1 MWTNKNAEDFRIADV
16 LQTKLGDWVDF
27 VPAKNGV
34 LVGGLTFLKNWI
46 IREVSDALQKIFVRN
61 VKTNIEEQ
69 LLFDDEK
76 VISSGVGLM
85 QKDKDTDLIRIS

>member
-1 MWTNKNAEDFRIADV
+1 MWTNKDAEDFRIARCP
-16 LQTKLGDWVDF
+16 QTKLGDWVDF

-46 IREVSDALQKIFVRN
+46 IRGEVSDALQKIFIRN
-61 VKTNIEEQ
+61 VKTNKEEQ

-76 VISSGVGLM
+76 VITSGISLM
-85 QKDKDTDLIRIS
+85 QKYKDLSLIHI